1 MHSPFQNKK
10 EYSLPQIIHFPIVIF
25 ILSKHLVQRKN
36 GFKKKTSSVI
46 NQPIPSVN
54 SRSLLISFYYRT
66 IKAYKTSEFHINL
79 TDWSNSCNEP
89 INYLEHVEVSVNL
102 TYTLRGE
109 LLIKLISPQGTVSN
123 LTHYR
128 KADAAFG
135 AKDLNWVLMT
145 LHHWGENA
153 NGLWKLTLESSH
165 PYHNNEGYYML

>member
-1 MHSPFQNKK
+1 MHGTFQNNTEKSPN
-10 EYSLPQIIHFPIVIF
+10 YSLPHWVFYTPQALATKGKRFQKIVQCDQQI
-25 ILSKHLVQRKN
+25 
-36 GFKKKTSSVI
+36 SSA
-46 NQPIPSVN
+46 NN
-54 SRSLLISFYYRT
+54 CLLLISLYCRI
-66 IKAYKTSEFHINL
+66 IKAYKTSEFLINL

-109 LLIKLISPQGTVSN
+109 LLIKLISPQGTASN

-128 KADAAFG
+128 KADASFG

-153 NGLWKLTLESSH
+153 TGIWKLTLESSH
-165 PYHNNEGYYML
+165 PNHNNKGY

>member
-10 EYSLPQIIHFPIVIF
+10 DYLLPQIIHFLIVIF
-25 ILSKHLVQRKN
+25 ILSKHLVQREN
-36 GFKKKTSSVI
+36 CFKKTGSVI
-46 NQPIPSVN
+46 NQQIPSVD
-54 SRSLLISFYYRT
+54 SCSFYYRT

-89 INYLEHVEVSVNL
+89 IDYLEHVEVSVNL

-153 NGLWKLTLESSH
+153 IGLWKLTLESSH
-165 PYHNNEGYYML
+165 PDHNNEGH

>member
-1 MHSPFQNKK
+1 M
-10 EYSLPQIIHFPIVIF
+10 
-25 ILSKHLVQRKN
+25 
-36 GFKKKTSSVI
+36 
-46 NQPIPSVN
+46 
-54 SRSLLISFYYRT
+54 
-66 IKAYKTSEFHINL
+66 
-79 TDWSNSCNEP
+79 
-89 INYLEHVEVSVNL
+89 EHVEVSVNL

-153 NGLWKLTLESSH
+153 IGLWKLTLESSH
-165 PYHNNEGYYML
+165 PDHNNEGYEML

>member
-1 MHSPFQNKK
+1 MKSPFQNKK
-10 EYSLPQIIHFPIVIF
+10 DYLLPQIIHFLIVIF
-25 ILSKHLVQRKN
+25 ILSKHLVQREN
-36 GFKKKTSSVI
+36 CLKKTSSVI
-46 NQPIPSVN
+46 NQQIPSVD
-54 SRSLLISFYYRT
+54 SCSLSISFYYRT

-153 NGLWKLTLESSH
+153 IGLWKLTLESSQ
-165 PYHNNEGYYML
+165 PDHNNEGYEML